1 MKRVLVLATTTG
13 YQTRMFARAAERQG
27 LELLFA
33 SDRCDQLDDP
43 WRDGAIPVRYH
54 EEWRSADV
62 VLKAVKHRPVD
73 GIMALGDRPTVL
85 AAQLARL
92 LRLPGHPPDAAGAAR
107 DKRLARERFRRALLP
122 VPTTAAVN
130 AATNPLSVL
139 PRVSFPCVL
148 KPTVLSGSRGVIRV
162 DDAVGFVS
170 AFERIRRL
178 LGSADVKELRDPEA
192 DIIQIEEFIPG
203 DEFALEAVMTNGA
216 FRTLALFDKP
226 DPLDGPFFEETI
238 YVTPSS
244 VPVETQAKIAA
255 AVERAAGALG
265 LHHGPIHAECR
276 VNQRGVFILEVAA
289 RPIGGLCARALRFE
303 KSGHSLGLEDLL
315 LLHAAGE
322 PIADWQREASAAGVM
337 MIPIPKTGIFR
348 GVDDVGTALAVPG
361 IEDVQ
366 ITAKPDQQLMA
377 APEGASYLGFIFAR
391 AEHPQDVDDSLRAAH
406 ARLRCRIDPPLPM
419 ANHFAC

>member
-13 YQTRMFARAAERQG
+13 YQTRMFARAAERRG

-92 LRLPGHPPDAAGAAR
+92 LRLPGHPPDAVGAAR

-122 VPTTAAVN
+122 VPTTAAVHS
-130 AATNPLSVL
+130 ATNPLSVL
-139 PRVSFPCVL
+139 PGVSFPCVL

-162 DDAVGFVS
+162 DDAVSFAS

-203 DEFALEAVMTNGA
+203 DEFALEAVMTHGA

-265 LHHGPIHAECR
+265 LYHGPIHAECR
-276 VNQRGVFILEVAA
+276 VNQRGVFVLDVAA
-289 RPIGGLCARALRFE
+289 RPIGGLCALALTFE
-303 KSGHSLGLEDLL
+303 APDRSRLGLEELL
-315 LLHAAGE
+315 LRHALGE
-322 PIADWQREASAAGVM
+322 STTGIARETAASGVM
-337 MIPIPKTGIFR
+337 MIPIPRAGIYR
-348 GVDDVGTALAVPG
+348 GVTGVDEARAING
-361 IEDVQ
+361 ITGVE
-366 ITAKPDQQLMA
+366 ITAKADQQLVPL
-377 APEGASYLGFIFAR
+377 PEGASYLGFIFAKADRPEDVER
-391 AEHPQDVDDSLRAAH
+391 ALREAH
-406 ARLRCRIDPPLPM
+406 ARLRFDIERAVPVV
-419 ANHFAC
+419 